1 MSTKSLADKIMV
13 CWMASCVLATIVT
26 TVLVCYG
33 YNAAV
38 LLQLF
43 SLLTGFVFVLPVCT
57 IWPKYPWF
65 IRLVARFNKKYLP
78 VELIDYRCDR
88 VFSIAKISEDGRL
101 HAATYWM
108 NDIGDSILLPDGR
121 VDPESPSSYHYFW
134 LPMDKS
140 ARTAMILSH
149 DYPDFDMIA
158 QLPEQSRHSILYNL
172 RNKA

>member
-1 MSTKSLADKIMV
+1 
-13 CWMASCVLATIVT
+13 
-26 TVLVCYG
+26 
-33 YNAAV
+33 
-38 LLQLF
+38 
-43 SLLTGFVFVLPVCT
+43 VLPVTT

-88 VFSIAKISEDGRL
+88 VFSIAKMSEDGQL

-140 ARTAMILSH
+140 ARTAMILTN
-149 DYPDFDMIA
+149 DFPDFDMIS
-158 QLPEQSRHSILYNL
+158 QLPERERHAILHTL
-172 RNKA
+172 RNKP